1 MFKIYACKSVDFLNL
16 RYPVH
21 FSINWSLNQL
31 QLRSSYFQLKVESTS
46 KMLGFCW
53 ALLCDW
59 PTKLTKPFQ
68 LDEKPKLPV
77 TWSVWFSHASRS
89 LLFRALNSHLF
100 FVIVSYCLAFVA
112 LFKKQNCFTRVSLK
126 KHFPCPIKNLF
137 LLQVE
142 IYIEFLLDWCT
153 VLRKWF
159 DNKLGYKTHRWCS
172 RKNNF
177 FLSKLIPY
185 FISASSLVQ
194 PAAILHQISSDSTWR
209 PLIQILLIHPT

>member
-1 MFKIYACKSVDFLNL
+1 
-16 RYPVH
+16 
-21 FSINWSLNQL
+21 
-31 QLRSSYFQLKVESTS
+31 
-46 KMLGFCW
+46 MLGFCW

-59 PTKLTKPFQ
+59 PTKLTKPFH

-77 TWSVWFSHASRS
+77 TWSVWFSHAQSRS
-89 LLFRALNSHLF
+89 LLFRALNSYLF

-137 LLQVE
+137 LSQVE
-142 IYIEFLLDWCT
+142 IF
-153 VLRKWF
+153 
-159 DNKLGYKTHRWCS
+159 NKNFCQTDAQSWESDLIISSVTKLIVDVREKTI
-172 RKNNF
+172 

-185 FISASSLVQ
+185 FISATSLVQ

>member
-1 MFKIYACKSVDFLNL
+1 MTSHISVVSLVTHFLVKSRILVQHCFKIYACKSVDFSNL

-21 FSINWSLNQL
+21 FSINWSLNQFRL
-31 QLRSSYFQLKVESTS
+31 KSSYFQLKVESTS
-46 KMLGFCW
+46 KMLGFRW

-137 LLQVE
+137 LSQVE
-142 IYIEFLLDWCT
+142 IF
-153 VLRKWF
+153 
-159 DNKLGYKTHRWCS
+159 NK
-172 RKNNF
+172 NF
-177 FLSKLIPY
+177 CQTDESDLIISSVTKLIVDVREKTI
-185 FISASSLVQ
+185 FF
-194 PAAILHQISSDSTWR
+194 
-209 PLIQILLIHPT
+209 